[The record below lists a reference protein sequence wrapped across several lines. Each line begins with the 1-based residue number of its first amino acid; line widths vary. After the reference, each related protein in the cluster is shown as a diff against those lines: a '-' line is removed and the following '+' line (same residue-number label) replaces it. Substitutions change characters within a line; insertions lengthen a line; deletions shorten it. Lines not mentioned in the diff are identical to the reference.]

1 MNEELK
7 NILKKAR
14 SLFMKYGIKSI
25 TMDDVSRE
33 LGISKKTLYQYVEN
47 KTDLLEK
54 VLELT
59 IEEKECMMGA
69 ADISDLNAI
78 EGLFAI
84 LRLIGQIMKEY
95 STSVIYDLKKYYPS
109 LYEKMNL
116 IRREKIY
123 NRIINNL
130 EKGIEEGLFRKDI
143 NKKLITKVQVDRME
157 KTIESD
163 YLSIDELSAPEIF
176 LELYKYH
183 IRGIATEKGLK
194 ELDKE
199 IEKLKTIN
207 D

>member
-47 KTDLLEK
+47 KTDLLNK
-54 VLELT
+54 VLDLT
-59 IEEKECMMGA
+59 IDEKECMMET
-69 ADISDLNAI
+69 ADLPNMNAI
-78 EGLFAI
+78 EGLFSI
-84 LRLIGQIMKEY
+84 LRLVGQIIKEY
-95 STSVIYDLKKYYPS
+95 SISVIYDLKKYYPA

-116 IRREKIY
+116 ARREKIY
-123 NRIINNL
+123 DRIMKNL
-130 EKGIEEGLFRKDI
+130 EKGIDEGLYRKDI
-143 NKKLITKVQVDRME
+143 NKKLIAKVQVDRME

-163 YLSIDELSAPEIF
+163 YLPIDELSAPEIF

-183 IRGIATEKGLK
+183 IRGIATAKGLK

-199 IEKLKTIN
+199 IEKFKTIN